1 MVDRGGCAA
10 PVDSDLAHE
19 SPWASSA
26 ALFAISSRRARYVGR
41 CAPGSPSCLGGSGRQ
56 CFPDVGA
63 SGAGLESTLLSGR
76 DRDPVTTRTLSLVHG
91 PVGGREQRI

>member
-1 MVDRGGCAA
+1 MVDRGGYAVR
-10 PVDSDLAHE
+10 VDSDLAYE

-26 ALFAISSRRARYVGR
+26 ALFAISSHRARYVGR
-41 CAPGSPSCLGGSGRQ
+41 CAPGSPSCLGGSCRQ

-63 SGAGLESTLLSGR
+63 SGAWLESALLSGR
-76 DRDPVTTRTLSLVHG
+76 DSDLVTTRTLSLVHG